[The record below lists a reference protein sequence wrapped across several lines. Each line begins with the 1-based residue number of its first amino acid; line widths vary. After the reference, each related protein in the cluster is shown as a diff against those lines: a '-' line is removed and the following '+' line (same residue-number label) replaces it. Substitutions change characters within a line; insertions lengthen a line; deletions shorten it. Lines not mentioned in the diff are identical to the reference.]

1 MQTLQERLNEQ
12 LGQTNEARNYPYR
25 AALMTN
31 DGEHVSVTITLDN
44 ASDAKVMDKWLE
56 EQLDN
61 TIMHADG
68 GPNDIEF

>member
-1 MQTLQERLNEQ
+1 MKNLKDKLNED
-12 LGQTNEARNYPYR
+12 LAGVNEARNYPYR

-44 ASDAKVMDKWLE
+44 ASDAKVMDKWFE
-56 EQLDN
+56 EQIDN

>member
-1 MQTLQERLNEQ
+1 MKNLKDKLNED
-12 LGQTNEARNYPYR
+12 LTGVNEARNYPYR
-25 AALMTN
+25 AALMT
-31 DGEHVSVTITLDN
+31 DGGEHVSVTITLDN

-61 TIMHADG
+61 TIMHASG

>member
-12 LGQTNEARNYPYR
+12 LGQVDEARNYPYR
-25 AALMTN
+25 AALMT
-31 DGEHVSVTITLDN
+31 DGGEHVSVTITLDN

-61 TIMHADG
+61 TIMHASG

>member
-1 MQTLQERLNEQ
+1 MKDLQQQLKED
-12 LGQTNEARNYPYR
+12 LGQVSEARNYPYR
-25 AALMTN
+25 ANLMTN
-31 DGEHVSVTITLDN
+31 DGEHINVTITLDN

-68 GPNDIEF
+68 GPNDIEL